1 MKLQTTTDF
10 PEQHVCENEFS
21 PDQQLWNQEENLG
34 LEQDEPEPPRVK
46 EEQEELEPTWVKEEQ
61 EELEPIH
68 VKEEQNELEPPQVKV
83 EPNELELP
91 QVKEEPNELELPQ
104 VKEEQN
110 EQEPPQVKEELNEL
124 EPPQVKEEE
133 EELSISQEGE
143 QLKLKLEVD
152 IFMVPL
158 ISEDKQQ
165 SEAEP
170 NSEQLLSHQSAGTE
184 IQDEQGSWH
193 VDSGSTK
200 EEEEPKPKKRRLKTR
215 SHHED
220 APQLHDYKEEGVTV
234 QQLCN
239 QERNSNLDQE
249 EQDAARGKEEE
260 ELCTSQEEEHFG
272 LKQETDTF
280 MVTPTDEDNENSE
293 TEPNSEQL
301 LSHNSPDTESQDR
314 GPGKNVNP
322 GSSKHEEPK
331 QNKRCHRNRSDSN
344 NAYNSSMSKN
354 HCDTATGEE
363 SVKCSVSDKDCK
375 NESQKK
381 KHYTVAKSHVCKM
394 CGKRFRLKRVL
405 SVHEGVH
412 TENS

>member
-34 LEQDEPEPPRVK
+34 LEQEEPEPPRVK

-68 VKEEQNELEPPQVKV
+68 VKEEQNELEPPQVKEEQNEQEPPQVKV

-110 EQEPPQVKEELNEL
+110 EQEPPQVKEELNELEPPQVKVEPNELELPQVKEELNEL

-220 APQLHDYKEEGVTV
+220 PDLSHVV
-234 QQLCN
+234 
-239 QERNSNLDQE
+239 
-249 EQDAARGKEEE
+249 EEE
-260 ELCTSQEEEHFG
+260 PPSPAPTVSSLGSYASCQTRLGKWRRETSVDLLLDYLERFDERQQEQSRKNEE
-272 LKQETDTF
+272 
-280 MVTPTDEDNENSE
+280 M
-293 TEPNSEQL
+293 
-301 LSHNSPDTESQDR
+301 
-314 GPGKNVNP
+314 
-322 GSSKHEEPK
+322 SSRVLTNMEHT
-331 QNKRCHRNRSDSN
+331 
-344 NAYNSSMSKN
+344 
-354 HCDTATGEE
+354 TATLVGMLERVV
-363 SVKCSVSDKDCK
+363 SVLEGQQNSVS
-375 NESQKK
+375 Q
-381 KHYTVAKSHVCKM
+381 H
-394 CGKRFRLKRVL
+394 
-405 SVHEGVH
+405 
-412 TENS
+412 